1 MKDKGK
7 KIWRTVGNILFWGA
21 VVAYLVWAFGLR
33 EHAQQGRRVEHMEV
47 IVRDSLESSFIT
59 PATIIN
65 LVNEAGE
72 NPVGKRVDSLNL
84 GKINRLVEDFCFTA
98 RAITYVDYN
107 NTLTVELTQ
116 REPLLRVCTDNGY
129 DFYLTQGLYVLPIEP
144 LASPNL
150 PVVSGRIDFPFGTSF
165 RGDLK
170 EWLLGEEKKYK
181 DCYNFLCK
189 LINFVVLTE
198 STPSY
203 EGKIVQIVATPPKT
217 KAPRGEFG
225 EPHFKFIPRY
235 GDYVVEIGS
244 LDDVEAKL
252 YRWSRFAEA
261 QVVDMS
267 AGGILNVEYEGQAL
281 WKAPQAPKKK
291 K

>member
-1 MKDKGK
+1 MKEKGK

-21 VVAYLVWAFGLR
+21 VVAYLVWAFELR
-33 EHAQQGRRVEHMEV
+33 EHAQQGRRVERMEV

-65 LVNEAGE
+65 LVDEASE

-225 EPHFKFIPRY
+225 EPHFKLIPRY

>member
-1 MKDKGK
+1 MKEKGK

-33 EHAQQGRRVEHMEV
+33 KHAQQGRRVERMEV

-65 LVNEAGE
+65 LVDEAGE

-225 EPHFKFIPRY
+225 EPHFKLIPRY

-281 WKAPQAPKKK
+281 WKAPQAAKKK

>member
-1 MKDKGK
+1 MTKKGK
-7 KIWRTVGNILFWGA
+7 KIWRIVGSILFWGA
-21 VVAYLVWAFGLR
+21 VVAYLVWAFTLR
-33 EHAQQGRRVEHMEV
+33 EHTQQGRRIERMEV
-47 IVRDSLESSFIT
+47 IVRDSLESGFISA
-59 PATIIN
+59 ATIFN
-65 LVNEAGE
+65 LVDEAGE
-72 NPVGKRVDSLNL
+72 SPIGKRVDSLDL
-84 GKINRLVEDFCFTA
+84 AKINRLVEEFCFTA

-150 PVVSGRIDFPFGTSF
+150 PVVSGRIDFPFGTTF
-165 RGDLK
+165 RGDLR

-189 LINFVVLTE
+189 LINFVILTE
-198 STPSY
+198 TSPSY
-203 EGKIVQIVATPPKT
+203 EGKIVQIVAIPSKT
-217 KAPRGEFG
+217 KAPRGEFD
-225 EPHFKFIPRY
+225 EPHFELIPRY
-235 GDYVVEIGS
+235 GDYIVEIGS
-244 LDDVEAKL
+244 LEDIEAKL
-252 YRWSRFAEA
+252 YRWSRFSEA

-267 AGGILNVEYEGQAL
+267 AGGRLNVEYEGQAL
-281 WKAPQAPKKK
+281 WKAPQTPKKK